1 MELGAR
7 LLRFLAYPDRAL
19 AKVRRCTRNAT
30 QNDQSNGH
38 RPQYR
43 QAHRLRCLFRDSHPL
58 RFADRCLSE
67 RLSGIARDSTEA
79 PVTKLGIF
87 SFINC
92 GCESAQDIILIIFD
106 INFNYPAL
114 FASDREPPRPDEN
127 RLCTNTNTGASTRG
141 RGNNTPVQRWCAAEA
156 RPGWG
161 AFFAH
166 INMRLMSKHS
176 DQIKLNEMF
185 SHLWHFCQKAF

>member
-58 RFADRCLSE
+58 GFADRCLSE
-67 RLSGIARDSTEA
+67 RPSGIARDSTEA

-87 SFINC
+87 SFLNC

-106 INFNYPAL
+106 ININYPAL
-114 FASDREPPRPDEN
+114 FASDREPPAPAQTRTDCAQTPILGPVQEGGEITRLCSGGVRRRPVDPGEVLFCAYQHGVNVKTQRPD
-127 RLCTNTNTGASTRG
+127 
-141 RGNNTPVQRWCAAEA
+141 
-156 RPGWG
+156 
-161 AFFAH
+161 
-166 INMRLMSKHS
+166 
-176 DQIKLNEMF
+176 
-185 SHLWHFCQKAF
+185 